1 MENHINQL
9 SPRALSLYGKVIL
22 LSTLTMSKTSN
33 LSIVSPLDNK
43 ATLKIHQKIFRYLW
57 RDQKVDLYNQEN
69 NFLFLQKIKKKKKK
83 WSTKSI
89 RTIILL

>member
-1 MENHINQL
+1 
-9 SPRALSLYGKVIL
+9 
-22 LSTLTMSKTSN
+22 MSKTSN

-43 ATLKIHQKIFRYLW
+43 ATLKIHQKIFSYLW

-83 WSTKSI
+83 SGVLN
-89 RTIILL
+89 LLEP

>member
-1 MENHINQL
+1 
-9 SPRALSLYGKVIL
+9 
-22 LSTLTMSKTSN
+22 MSKTSN